1 VSEPLAA
8 AGWYP
13 DPAGAPMLRY
23 FDGRDWTEHRVPVA
37 AAPSTDGV
45 MTNPRPSSATAVI
58 AGVMAILGGLLWA
71 IPIEEAVRW
80 IGYTRDH
87 HQLSDQARS
96 WFNAAALVFTV
107 VLLLSGATL
116 LLVRKRVGRLLVV
129 VGCGINIAMLIVQAL
144 FPASDAIAEVAF
156 PALAVFPLVTI
167 VLALAPSTRRWCKS
181 SV

>member
-1 VSEPLAA
+1 MSKPLPA

-23 FDGRDWTEHRVPVA
+23 FDGTDWTEHRAPVA
-37 AAPSTDGV
+37 AAPSAVGV
-45 MTNPRPSSATAVI
+45 MTNPRPSGATAVI

-71 IPIEEAVRW
+71 IPITEAGRW

-107 VLLLSGATL
+107 VLLLSGAAL
-116 LLVRKRVGRLLVV
+116 LLARKRVGRLLIVI
-129 VGCGINIAMLIVQAL
+129 GCGINIAMLIVQAL
-144 FPASDAIAEVAF
+144 FPASDAIAEIAF
-156 PALAVFPLVTI
+156 PPLAVFPLVTI